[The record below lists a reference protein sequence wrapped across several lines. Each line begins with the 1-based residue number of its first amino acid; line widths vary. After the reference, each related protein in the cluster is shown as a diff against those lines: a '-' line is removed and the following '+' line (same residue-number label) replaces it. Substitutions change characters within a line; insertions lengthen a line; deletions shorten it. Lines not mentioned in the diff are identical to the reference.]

1 MRLHEIKKLLQKN
14 TRLKKQLT
22 EWKKIFASY
31 TSEKGLVTRIY
42 KELKKTELQK
52 KNNDPMKK
60 WPNELSRAFSKKEV
74 QIAKKKTHERMLT
87 IPGHKG
93 NVNQNHVMIDSSS
106 LLLEWLPL
114 RTKITTNVGEN
125 VRKKEPS
132 LLVRM

>member
-74 QIAKKKTHERMLT
+74 QIAKKNT
-87 IPGHKG
+87 
-93 NVNQNHVMIDSSS
+93 
-106 LLLEWLPL
+106 
-114 RTKITTNVGEN
+114 
-125 VRKKEPS
+125 
-132 LLVRM
+132 